1 MKISNF
7 EKKSI
12 NPFQMKKTLNSNS
25 NLNSA
30 STQENTTPKK
40 KKIHNKLIKNQNKII
55 KPFYEENDINSINL
69 NQYNRKDNLKSEQ
82 MYYKNQYLNINSS
95 KNKNL
100 NSQIKNQNNSDY
112 IKPSKPFCLSES
124 KKDKASYRFLL
135 HQASKN
141 LINHFSYLYENNN
154 NNSRTPS
161 TSSVN
166 SSNNTFNNNSFD
178 MNSTSIFSKRKELNN
193 LGFNLNKNIRGI
205 GNLSLCSSKSNS
217 NMKKHFKNKSL
228 ENSFSNNTFS
238 FDKNNNENNLNVLFD
253 ENCFPNRKRYS
264 ISSFN
269 NEDFL
274 NVNNNQL
281 FEENISIL
289 KDDVDLCDNNLEQ
302 FFILENKIKVILNK
316 LNLNLSSF
324 NECFE
329 WMNYY
334 FDSNIHKKIISIIKD
349 SNNRR
354 ILTYI
359 IKIEL
364 LCYCLCYN
372 VSYHQ
377 NLKQVNNYL
386 KNIFQQIYMNYLII
400 LKFILQKITM
410 SYNNFTWYEQ
420 LYNIV
425 KNESNINL
433 KDDELNENNIIQI
446 LNKNINQIG
455 NNFKLII
462 DNIYASYYR
471 PEKNIY
477 KFPSS
482 LNIKSKDKLLY
493 QKEIIAS
500 FFYDAFSFTDS
511 YSIDDINKFFT
522 YYILIK
528 KEQNSQIIF
537 SNREKNLN
545 IENKYI
551 KSKNNNNNNKT
562 PINYL
567 PKINSSYKY
576 TLVLDLDETLIHIE
590 RDMNSKSKRKVMIL
604 RPYLHEFLSKMKK
617 FYELILF
624 SVGIPDY
631 VDPLVDI
638 IEKKEKYFDYRLYR
652 HHAIFDGKEYVKD
665 LSKLGRDIRKIVIVD
680 NLPQAFKLH
689 RNNGICIKGFYGDKI
704 GDRNTL
710 KILSMV
716 LEKIRFDADETNDIR
731 DSLRKEKLLIIT
743 KITSNYDD
751 YDE

>member
-1 MKISNF
+1 MKITNF
-7 EKKSI
+7 EKKSFKT
-12 NPFQMKKTLNSNS
+12 FQMQKPLNSNS

-40 KKIHNKLIKNQNKII
+40 KKINTQLLKNQNKII
-55 KPFYEENDINSINL
+55 KPFNEENDINSVNI
-69 NQYNRKDNLKSEQ
+69 KDNLQSEQ
-82 MYYKNQYLNINSS
+82 YYYKNQYLNLNSS

-100 NSQIKNQNNSDY
+100 NSQMNNKNNSDY

-141 LINHFSYLYENNN
+141 LVNHFSFLFENNN
-154 NNSRTPS
+154 NDSRTS
-161 TSSVN
+161 SKTSIN
-166 SSNNTFNNNSFD
+166 SSNTNLNNNSFD

-205 GNLSLCSSKSNS
+205 GNLCLSSSKSNS
-217 NMKKHFKNKSL
+217 NMKKHFKTKSL
-228 ENSFSNNTFS
+228 DNSFNNNNFS
-238 FDKNNNENNLNVLFD
+238 FDKNNNNNENNLNVLFD

-264 ISSFN
+264 ICSFN
-269 NEDFL
+269 NEDFF
-274 NVNNNQL
+274 NDNNNQL
-281 FEENISIL
+281 IDENISGL
-289 KDDVDLCDNNLEQ
+289 KEDDNLCDNNLEQ

-316 LNLNLSSF
+316 LNLSQSCF

-334 FDSNIHKKIISIIKD
+334 FDSNIHKKIISIFKD
-349 SNNRR
+349 SNNKR

-364 LCYCLCYN
+364 LCYCLCYH
-372 VSYHQ
+372 VSYNQ

-420 LYNIV
+420 LYNII
-425 KNESNINL
+425 KNESNLNL
-433 KDDELNENNIIQI
+433 KDDDLNENTIIQI
-446 LNKNINQIG
+446 INKNINQIG

-462 DNIYASYYR
+462 DNIYSTYYQ

-477 KFPSS
+477 KFPLS

-493 QKEIIAS
+493 QKEIISS

-522 YYILIK
+522 FYILKK
-528 KEQNSQIIF
+528 KEQNPQTIF
-537 SNREKNLN
+537 SNEEKTPK

-551 KSKNNNNNNKT
+551 KIKNNNINKKI

-567 PKINSSYKY
+567 PKMNSSYKY

-638 IEKKEKYFDYRLYR
+638 IEKKEKYFEYRLYR
-652 HHAIFDGKEYVKD
+652 HHAIFDGKEYIKD

-716 LEKIRFDADETNDIR
+716 LERIRFDADETNDIR

-751 YDE
+751 EE